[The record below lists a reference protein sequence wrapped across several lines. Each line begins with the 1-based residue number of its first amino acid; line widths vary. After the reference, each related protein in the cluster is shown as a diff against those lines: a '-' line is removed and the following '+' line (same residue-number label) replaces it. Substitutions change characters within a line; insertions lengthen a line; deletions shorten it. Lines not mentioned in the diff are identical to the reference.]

1 MSEKHDSP
9 FDPDAT
15 LKPQPPAFDPDAT
28 LKPQP
33 PAFDPDATLQPVPPE
48 FDPDITVNSPLAM
61 FDPEATVGITSKKRR
76 RANPFAPKALPE
88 ALQANLAAL
97 GGINPLVAFANP
109 VFGVMPEIRAAQMHP
124 DPELLKETLQDLIEA
139 FEAGASA
146 AGLGVDTV
154 EAAVYALCCL
164 ADDSAAATP
173 WGENWPATGL
183 LQRMR
188 GETRGGEEFF
198 GLLEEVSKYPE
209 RNSDLLEFLYI
220 CLALGFEG
228 RYRQAGNAKADLDKF
243 RAGLH
248 AQIVRRRP
256 RPVDGLSGQWRGVT
270 AAGIRPR
277 PADKSSRRWILG
289 AAVGLVVL
297 VAGYAFLR
305 PPLTQPEVGA
315 PVPAQ
320 AAPGT
325 LAQPPASQP
334 ATSPASHSA
343 TATATQAASQPASRT
358 LRQILAAAIA
368 DGSIALHEAK
378 AGATIALR
386 SNEQF
391 SAGGVEPEAGMLPV
405 IERIAVALDEA
416 PGTILV
422 IGHADSTPV
431 NARLYASNH
440 ALSAARA
447 EAVARL
453 IAAKMRE
460 PQRVQSR
467 GVGTNQPLAPNDSE
481 ENRARNRRVE
491 IRMLDAATQPAVKPA
506 VKPATKPA
514 TKFGERGS

>member
-1 MSEKHDSP
+1 MTEKRDPP

-33 PAFDPDATLQPVPPE
+33 PAFDPDTTLQPVPPE

-109 VFGVMPEIRAAQMHP
+109 VFGVMPEIRAAQTHP

-209 RNSDLLEFLYI
+209 RNSDLLEFFYI

-228 RYRQAGNAKADLDKF
+228 RYRQVGNAKADLDKF

-248 AQIVRRRP
+248 AQIVGRRP
-256 RPVDGLSGQWRGVT
+256 RPVDGLSWQWRGVT
-270 AAGIRPR
+270 AAGIRPH
-277 PADKSSRRWILG
+277 PADKSSRRWIRG
-289 AAVGLVVL
+289 VAVGLVVL

-320 AAPGT
+320 AISGT
-325 LAQPPASQP
+325 TASQP
-334 ATSPASHSA
+334 ATSPASQPA

-368 DGSIALHEAK
+368 DGSIALHEAR

-431 NARLYASNH
+431 NPRLYASNH

-453 IAAKMRE
+453 IATKMRE

-491 IRMLDAATQPAVKPA
+491 IRMLDAAAIPAAMPAAKPA
-506 VKPATKPA
+506 AKL
-514 TKFGERGS
+514 GERGS